1 MPKIKKIV
9 LFFLIIITF
18 CFISCDSKDPIIT
31 IVNKNFTEQRIIA
44 EVLKQYLEARGFNV
58 KVEELGGTLQCF
70 NAIKSGDADLYCEYT
85 GTTYRAI
92 FGQTDNLS
100 IEDTYNYVKDRCE
113 EEFGITWLKPL
124 GFNNTYVITTTQ
136 DLVNKYDL
144 KTISDLKPIANNLVL
159 GGPFEFAVREYD
171 GYPALKREYC
181 FEFKEYKAMD
191 PALTTKALLNGLID
205 LNTYF
210 STDGRIAKNNL
221 INLEDDKNVFPPYY
235 CTPIM
240 NINFAKANSEVV
252 NALNELENVISDKDM
267 QYYNLIADE
276 GLSIEET
283 AKKLL
288 EDKDLI

>member
-44 EVLKQYLEARGFNV
+44 EALKQYLEARGFNV
-58 KVEELGGTLQCF
+58 EVKELGGTLQCF

-113 EEFGITWLKPL
+113 EEFGITWLRPL
-124 GFNNTYVITTTQ
+124 GFNNTYVITVTQ
-136 DLVNKYDL
+136 DLVNKYNL

-171 GYPALKREYC
+171 GYPALIREYG
-181 FEFKEYKAMD
+181 FEFKAYKAMD
-191 PALTTKALLNGLID
+191 PALTTKALLNGAID

-210 STDGRIAKNNL
+210 STDGRIAKNNF

-240 NINFAKANSEVV
+240 KADFAKANSEVV
-252 NALNELENVISDKDM
+252 KALNELENVISDKDM

>member
-18 CFISCDSKDPIIT
+18 CFISCNSNDPIIT

-58 KVEELGGTLQCF
+58 EVKELGGTLQCF

-85 GTTYRAI
+85 GTIYRAI
-92 FGQTDNLS
+92 FGQADNLS

-113 EEFGITWLKPL
+113 EEFGITWLRPL
-124 GFNNTYVITTTQ
+124 GFNNTYVITVTQ
-136 DLVNKYDL
+136 DLVNKYNL
-144 KTISDLKPIANNLVL
+144 KTISDLKPFANNLVL

-171 GYPALKREYC
+171 GYPALIREYC

-210 STDGRIAKNNL
+210 STDGRIAKNNF

-240 NINFAKANSEVV
+240 KEDFAKANSELVA
-252 NALNELENVISDKDM
+252 ALNKLENVISDKDM
-267 QYYNLIADE
+267 QYYNLIVDE

>member
-1 MPKIKKIV
+1 MPRIKKIV

-18 CFISCDSKDPIIT
+18 CFVSCDSRDPIIT
-31 IVNKNFTEQRIIA
+31 IGNKNFTEQRIIA
-44 EVLKQYLEARGFNV
+44 EVLKQYLESRGF
-58 KVEELGGTLQCF
+58 KVEVKELGGTLHCF

-124 GFNNTYVITTTQ
+124 GFNNTYVITVTQ
-136 DLVNKYDL
+136 DLVNKYNL

-171 GYPALKREYC
+171 GYPALKREYG
-181 FEFKEYKAMD
+181 FEFKAYKAMD
-191 PALTTKALLNGLID
+191 PALTTKALLNGAID

-210 STDGRIAKNNL
+210 STDGRIAKNNF

-240 NINFAKANSEVV
+240 KVDFAKANSEVV
-252 NALNELENVISDKDM
+252 KALNELENVISDKDM

>member
-58 KVEELGGTLQCF
+58 EVEELGGTLQCF

-113 EEFGITWLKPL
+113 EEFGITWLRPL

-136 DLVNKYDL
+136 DLVNKYNL

-171 GYPALKREYC
+171 GYPALIREYG
-181 FEFKEYKAMD
+181 FEFKAYKVMD

-240 NINFAKANSEVV
+240 KADFAKANSEVV
-252 NALNELENVISDKDM
+252 KALNELENVISDKDM

>member
-44 EVLKQYLEARGFNV
+44 EALKQYLEVRGFNV
-58 KVEELGGTLQCF
+58 EVKELGGTLQCF

-113 EEFGITWLKPL
+113 EEFGITWLRPL
-124 GFNNTYVITTTQ
+124 GFNNTYVITVTQ
-136 DLVNKYDL
+136 DLVNKYNL

-171 GYPALKREYC
+171 GYPALIREYG
-181 FEFKEYKAMD
+181 FEFKAYKAMD
-191 PALTTKALLNGLID
+191 PALTTKALLNGAID

-210 STDGRIAKNNL
+210 STDGRIAKNNF

-240 NINFAKANSEVV
+240 KADFAKANSEVV
-252 NALNELENVISDKDM
+252 KALNELENVISDKDM